1 MKTLLFDHQSRMR
14 WYNPTLEDYEWR
26 DVPRSDNE
34 ALQLLEG
41 SPHTATCI
49 DTYQEWLANA
59 ENGRS
64 AGNRANRVILIPMRF
79 SAKFI
84 TL

>member
-34 ALQLLEG
+34 AQQLLEG

-49 DTYQEWLANA
+49 ETYQEWRKLGASIAPALIRAGEAA
-59 ENGRS
+59 ENS
-64 AGNRANRVILIPMRF
+64 ATRTREAL
-79 SAKFI
+79 
-84 TL
+84 

>member
-1 MKTLLFDHQSRMR
+1 MR

-34 ALQLLEG
+34 AQQLLEG

-49 DTYQEWLANA
+49 ETYQEWRKLGASIAPALIRAGEAA
-59 ENGRS
+59 ENS
-64 AGNRANRVILIPMRF
+64 APRIREGL
-79 SAKFI
+79 
-84 TL
+84 